1 MARFLHLMI
10 ILTGLVASLI
20 DHLSFLSTKKNGR
33 IKKIHEPKS
42 LIYFTCLYV
51 FCMIY
56 KPFCCL
62 KMIVIITATAK
73 KFLVVTFLM
82 DSEVTNSTVCYCYY
96 KLDQMK
102 NDPLKLLK
110 YAVIIFED
118 PEETCGLLM
127 TQQFP
132 NFG

>member
-1 MARFLHLMI
+1 
-10 ILTGLVASLI
+10 
-20 DHLSFLSTKKNGR
+20 
-33 IKKIHEPKS
+33 
-42 LIYFTCLYV
+42 
-51 FCMIY
+51 
-56 KPFCCL
+56 
-62 KMIVIITATAK
+62 MIVIITATAK

-82 DSEVTNSTVCYCYY
+82 DSEVTNSTVCYSYY
-96 KLDQMK
+96 KLDKMK

-132 NFG
+132 NFGWKIIVLDLLIGAKVLLLVYLYMIVIILTLEF